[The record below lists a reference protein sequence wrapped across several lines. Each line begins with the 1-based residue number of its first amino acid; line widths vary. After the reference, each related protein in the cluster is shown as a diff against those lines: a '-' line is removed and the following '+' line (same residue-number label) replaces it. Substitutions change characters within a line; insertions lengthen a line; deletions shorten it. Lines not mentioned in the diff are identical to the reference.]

1 MDQQPSQAQ
10 VQGRSGRKNFLE
22 ERSVDSAGVHLG
34 WEIVWKPHSARSQ
47 EQNAWLHGEGVW
59 GLVLGPNWTKLGLVG
74 LSWLSWLSWSK
85 LPVA

>member
-34 WEIVWKPHSARSQ
+34 WEIVWKPQRTEPGTKCLALRGRRLGPSARAELDQ
-47 EQNAWLHGEGVW
+47 AR
-59 GLVLGPNWTKLGLVG
+59 
-74 LSWLSWLSWSK
+74 LSWL
-85 LPVA
+85 